1 MRLVVIR
8 MVEAFVLIR
17 IGSSETLNLA
27 KTIREEICGMKGVKD
42 VCGVFGRYDFVIR
55 VETKNLEDLGNLVT
69 DRIRGIKGVLTT
81 ETLVIG
87 F

>member
-1 MRLVVIR
+1 
-8 MVEAFVLIR
+8 MVEAFILIR
-17 IGSSETLNLA
+17 LGTRETLNLA
-27 KTIREEICGMKGVKD
+27 KAVREEISKTKGVKD

-55 VETKNLEDLGNLVT
+55 VETKTLQEMGNLVM
-69 DRIRGIKGVLTT
+69 DRIRGIEGVLNT

>member
-1 MRLVVIR
+1 MVIR
-8 MVEAFVLIR
+8 MVEAFILIR

-27 KTIREEICGMKGVKD
+27 KTIKEEICGMKDVKD

>member
-1 MRLVVIR
+1 
-8 MVEAFVLIR
+8 MVEAFILIR
-17 IGSSETLNLA
+17 LGTRETLNLA
-27 KTIREEICGMKGVKD
+27 KTVREEISRIKGVKD

-55 VETKNLEDLGNLVT
+55 VETKTLEELGNLVM
-69 DRIRGIKGVLTT
+69 DSIRSIEGVLNT